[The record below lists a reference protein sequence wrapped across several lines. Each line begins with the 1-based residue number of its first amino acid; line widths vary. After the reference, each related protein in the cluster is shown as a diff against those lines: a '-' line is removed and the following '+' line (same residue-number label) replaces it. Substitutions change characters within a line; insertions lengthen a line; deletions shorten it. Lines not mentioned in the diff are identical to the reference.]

1 MLHNSAS
8 GVARVDQFP
17 SIARVGS
24 DLVTPLNI
32 AILPSLGSI
41 APLFNCLTSTV
52 NRTNVKTN
60 ISTKEYFERNILA
73 TLSTLPLILLP
84 KIKEGKNSKKKE
96 SEMT

>member
-1 MLHNSAS
+1 MLHDSAS

-41 APLFNCLTSTV
+41 APFFNCLTSTV
-52 NRTNVKTN
+52 NRTNVKAN
-60 ISTKEYFERNILA
+60 ISTKQYFESSILA
-73 TLSTLPLILLP
+73 TMSTLHPIVLP
-84 KIKEGKNSKKKE
+84 KINGAKNSKKRK
-96 SEMT
+96 